1 MQRQAPAKQLA
12 VEEEARGP
20 NAVPVPFGNVRE
32 ALSFYTALVPRQRT
46 SVAPKA
52 LVPLVDTM
60 LLAKGKLTRWLCTG
74 EGGESS
80 EKLSTDR
87 DALLRVF
94 RANGAW
100 PRARA
105 AQPRAAPPPA
115 GHPAAP
121 HCAPPPCARSP
132 LTPRPLPPSPP
143 PALLPCQPWRA
154 RTMPPA

>member
-1 MQRQAPAKQLA
+1 MQRQAPSKQRA

-46 SVAPKA
+46 AVAPKA

-94 RANGAW
+94 RANGA
-100 PRARA
+100 
-105 AQPRAAPPPA
+105 
-115 GHPAAP
+115 
-121 HCAPPPCARSP
+121 
-132 LTPRPLPPSPP
+132 
-143 PALLPCQPWRA
+143 
-154 RTMPPA
+154 